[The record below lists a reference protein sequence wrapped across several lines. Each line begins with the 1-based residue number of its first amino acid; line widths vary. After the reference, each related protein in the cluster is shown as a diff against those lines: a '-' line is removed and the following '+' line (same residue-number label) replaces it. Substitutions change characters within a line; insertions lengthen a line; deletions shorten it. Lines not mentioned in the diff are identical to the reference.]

1 MNSWQK
7 RRLLNERRTQRRRSP
22 MRIVI
27 AGVLALA
34 ALGAICA
41 AAGLGALFFV
51 YQSYAKDYVPIEDK
65 LRQQYI
71 GLTTIYDRNGEELGR
86 LPNSDAQL
94 LDPVPLEEISKWV
107 LEATVSTEDDS
118 FWDNPGINY
127 RGLFRAAWENYAG
140 GGIGSGTGGSSITQQ
155 LIKNVYICPS
165 INTPDDPNRC
175 VTAERTLDRKLREI
189 VYSLELSEDY
199 SKENILEW
207 YLNQISY
214 ADRYVGIEAA
224 AQGYFRK
231 SAKDLTLAEAALL
244 AGIPQAPTDYHPR
257 LNCVMDAETGSCTI
271 DELGRTTVT
280 GAAKQRQEDVL
291 DLMVAHRRATP
302 EEVAAAKAEEIK
314 VFQISNPI
322 KAAAWI
328 DNQVQPRLQR
338 MCEFGVL
345 PKLEGATD
353 CADSVSSAG
362 YHVTTTLDWQQTDD
376 AMEMIRGFIA
386 TGLDNGCECNNGAIA
401 TIEPSTGQIIIY
413 APNRDPS
420 YTSDPRV
427 AGNIDQLVEINQP
440 GSSFKPAVYLTWFDR
455 LNKAPLST
463 FWDTSPLTL
472 DGVSIVNPRS
482 GGGSEGLITARA
494 GLGGS
499 QNVPS
504 FRAAQEAG
512 VDNVIEVAKA
522 LGITTLEQGFDP
534 TFYSHESV
542 YYGPSIAT
550 GGANIRAI
558 DMAYMD
564 ATIANMGVMVGVPTY
579 AKTIELADLKQTST
593 DDWNQAMEQKIAF
606 QHGNIRIPGTRELDP
621 VVVLKVT
628 DSEGNVIYDH
638 ATTGDLVR
646 KEVIN
651 PGSVWL
657 LHSIMSDCNAR
668 FIIWG
673 CGTSNTDVRLDFVTL
688 DGVLVPSGVKTG
700 TQQGYASASDTLE
713 TWMTGYTRYA
723 ATAVWVGNATN
734 ELVNDR
740 SFAAAN
746 TTVWLWKHW
755 MGTYHSHLQSQGVFS
770 EPANFADLQPA
781 NVAQRGFAT
790 PTTDRVFGGG
800 GCDQVVTGW
809 VRTDVQ
815 YESEC
820 HSVEIDSRNGLLAS
834 DATPAQYRVS
844 RKFVK
849 LPAFKPD
856 LAIALA
862 RARNIPIAPTERS
875 TGQSAVSISSP
886 TNGKTVS
893 GRTQVVG
900 SVSIS
905 GLRGWTLEIGAG
917 SNPSSWT
924 GIGSGSE
931 TTDGVLGEFNA
942 SQMPEGVYTIRLT
955 ADSTSAGNLS
965 TSVTVNVAKDQPDAS
980 PSPSPGGRTPT
991 PPSGDGDRTPTPNPT
1006 ETQTPPNEDD

>member
-1 MNSWQK
+1 
-7 RRLLNERRTQRRRSP
+7 
-22 MRIVI
+22 
-27 AGVLALA
+27 
-34 ALGAICA
+34 
-41 AAGLGALFFV
+41 
-51 YQSYAKDYVPIEDK
+51 
-65 LRQQYI
+65 
-71 GLTTIYDRNGEELGR
+71 
-86 LPNSDAQL
+86 
-94 LDPVPLEEISKWV
+94 
-107 LEATVSTEDDS
+107 
-118 FWDNPGINY
+118 
-127 RGLFRAAWENYAG
+127 
-140 GGIGSGTGGSSITQQ
+140 
-155 LIKNVYICPS
+155 
-165 INTPDDPNRC
+165 
-175 VTAERTLDRKLREI
+175 
-189 VYSLELSEDY
+189 DY
-199 SKENILEW
+199 SKESILEW

-231 SAKDLTLAEAALL
+231 SAKDLTLGEAALL

-257 LNCVMDAETGSCTI
+257 LNCVMDESAGTCVT

-280 GAAKQRQEDVL
+280 GAAKERQEAVL
-291 DLMVAHRRATP
+291 DLMVAHKRATP
-302 EEVAAAKAEEIK
+302 EEAAAAKQEELK

-328 DNQVQPRLQR
+328 DNQVQPRLVR
-338 MCEFGVL
+338 MCEAGLL
-345 PKLEGATD
+345 PKYEGATD
-353 CADSVSSAG
+353 CADSVSSSG
-362 YHVTTTLDWQQTDD
+362 YNVTTTLDVSLTET
-376 AMEMIRGFIA
+376 AMEMARGMIA
-386 TGLDNGCECNNGAIA
+386 TGIELGCECHNAAIA

-413 APNRDPS
+413 APNIDPT
-420 YTSDPRV
+420 YVSDPRV
-427 AGNIDQLVEINQP
+427 AGAIDQLVEINQP
-440 GSSFKPAVYLTWFDR
+440 GSSLKPAIYLTWMDR

-472 DGVSIVNPRS
+472 DGVSITNPRS

-512 VDNVIEVAKA
+512 TENVIDITNR
-522 LGITTLEQGFDP
+522 LGITTLAQGFDP
-534 TFYSHESV
+534 TFYSHEDV

-564 ATIANMGVMVGVPTY
+564 ATIANMGMMVGVPHY
-579 AKTIELADLKQTST
+579 AKEIDLNNLKQTST

-606 QHGNIRIPGTRELDP
+606 QKGHIRLPGTRELDP
-621 VVVLKVT
+621 VVVLRVE
-628 DSEGNVIYDH
+628 DAQGNVVYDH
-638 ATTGDLVR
+638 ETAGDLVR
-646 KEVIN
+646 QETIN

-657 LHSIMSDCNAR
+657 LHSIMSDCTAR

-673 CGTSNTDVRLDFVTL
+673 CGSSNSDLGLDFVTL
-688 DGVLVPSGVKTG
+688 DGVKVPSGVKTG
-700 TQQGYASASDTLE
+700 TQQGPLSAVDTLE

-746 TTVWLWKHW
+746 TTSRLWKTW
-755 MGTYHSHLQSQGVFS
+755 MGTYHSHLQAQGVFS
-770 EPANFADLQPA
+770 EPAGFDDLRPA
-781 NVAQRGFAT
+781 NVAFRGFAT
-790 PTTDRVFGGG
+790 PTTDRVFGGKG
-800 GCDQVVTGW
+800 GCDQVVSGW
-809 VRTDVQ
+809 VRTDVT

-820 HSVEIDSRNGLLAS
+820 HSVEVDSRNGLLAS

-862 RARNIPIAPTERS
+862 RARNIPVAPTDRS
-875 TGQSAVSISSP
+875 TGQTAVAISSP

-900 SVSIS
+900 AISIP
-905 GLRGWTLEIGAG
+905 GLRNWSLEIGAG
-917 SNPSSWT
+917 ANPSEWRS
-924 GIGSGSE
+924 IGSGSE
-931 TTDGVLGEFNA
+931 VADGVLGEFNA
-942 SQMPEGVYTIRLT
+942 NDLEEGVYTIRLT
-955 ADSTSAGNLS
+955 ADT
-965 TSVTVNVAKDQPDAS
+965 TSVGELTTTVTINVAKGKPDAS
-980 PSPSPGGRTPT
+980 PSPSPGGGTPTPGDATVTPT
-991 PPSGDGDRTPTPNPT
+991 PPG
-1006 ETQTPPNEDD
+1006 TQTPPPNEND